1 MDTNTKTNQASS
13 LARFQDLAKNMSP
26 TSRLVA
32 VDKGAD
38 IKEIGLWQ
46 RFKRFF
52 NVSSVTRRAEN
63 KGLAETFKTALK
75 EAYNS
80 TAVDDCTKKLL
91 ENPTNLSARR
101 ITSILTSLAG
111 SEKVSSTEAPPK
123 EDGELQQAIEAQPP
137 TEVPETQ
144 SDAVTDAPP
153 KENGELQQAIEPQLQ
168 AEVSGT
174 QSDAVTDAPPKKDD
188 ELLETKELQLQ
199 AEVSE
204 TQSDAVTDAQPKKEE
219 V

>member
-111 SEKVSSTEAPPK
+111 SEKVSSTEAPPT
-123 EDGELQQAIEAQPP
+123 EA
-137 TEVPETQ
+137 TETQ
-144 SDAVTDAPP
+144 SDEA
-153 KENGELQQAIEPQLQ
+153 
-168 AEVSGT
+168 
-174 QSDAVTDAPPKKDD
+174 TDAPPKKDD
-188 ELLETKELQLQ
+188 ELQQVIKTQIQ
-199 AEVSE
+199 AERSE
-204 TQSDAVTDAQPKKEE
+204 SQIPKPTPNLVTSDSGGGDSRPNPDVEKRITEDTK
-219 V
+219 VNL